1 MKRSPKSASIKREKE
16 CEILL
21 RENVDLVPGARVKY
35 FLLDRLTEAWR
46 HIRANH
52 NNKEILM
59 PIA

>member
-35 FLLDRLTEAWR
+35 FLLDRLTESMET
-46 HIRANH
+46 H
-52 NNKEILM
+52 
-59 PIA
+59 